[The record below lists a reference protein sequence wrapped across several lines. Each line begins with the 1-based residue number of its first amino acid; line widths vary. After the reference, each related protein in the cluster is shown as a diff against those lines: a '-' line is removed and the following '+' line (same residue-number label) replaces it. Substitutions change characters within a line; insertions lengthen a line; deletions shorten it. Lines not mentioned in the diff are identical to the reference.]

1 MNAKSKSTLEKFEKS
16 LRFKNYSERT
26 IQMYLHYSNKFLIEF
41 DKDIYHISQKEAI
54 NYLMNKKYTSISQ
67 QNQIIN
73 SVKLLYK
80 YVVGSKIGILDIE
93 RPRKEKRLPQ
103 IISQQ
108 ELLESI
114 SKIENI
120 KHKAIISLA
129 YGTGMRVSEICNLK
143 IEDIDSKRMIVNIR
157 QAKGNKDRITPL
169 SQNNL
174 ELLREYYKQYKPEEY
189 LFNGQFDLKYSH
201 SSCNQIVKKYLGED
215 YHFHLLRHSYAT
227 TILENGTDL
236 RIIQKLLG
244 HQSSKTTEVYTHV
257 STQLLNK
264 INLPI

>member
-1 MNAKSKSTLEKFEKS
+1 MDYSKTLSEYS
-16 LRFKNYSERT
+16 LKIRYFNYSKRT
-26 IQMYLHYSNKFLIEF
+26 EEMYLHYVLKFLNTVNKNIQHFTSSDFE
-41 DKDIYHISQKEAI
+41 
-54 NYLMNKKYTSISQ
+54 NYLLSYNFTSISQ

-73 SVKLLYK
+73 ALKFLYEKVLNKK
-80 YVVGSKIGILDIE
+80 YNKIDFQ

-103 IISQQ
+103 VISQQ

-120 KHKAIISLA
+120 KHKAIISIT

-143 IEDIDSKRMIVNIR
+143 IEDIDSKRMIVCIN
-157 QAKGNKDRITPL
+157 QAKGKKDRIVPL

-174 ELLREYYKQYKPEEY
+174 LLLREYYKQYKPKEY

-201 SSCNQIVKKYLGED
+201 SSCNQIIKKYLGED

-227 TILENGTDL
+227 TLLENGTDI
-236 RIIQKLLG
+236 RIIQKCLG
-244 HQSSKTTEVYTHV
+244 HENCKTTEVYTHV
-257 STQLLNK
+257 STNLLNK